1 MLHINGK
8 IIPKSKPTAAFNLS
22 FANSPNAPYTEYN
35 LFVNNVPEDMDDA
48 ALFLIFGERYHSCRG
63 AKVYRNSDGTSK
75 GLGFVR
81 FSDQTDQQ
89 RALLEMNKYRVDGR
103 PLLLKLAQPKYRAP
117 KQSKQPHI
125 QQQQQP
131 YPMHLPQQ
139 MMPQH
144 PQITN
149 LYDPSSSNYYM
160 HHQMAPTNYY
170 DPMSGAGA
178 YHPQP
183 QMPSYMNQPYPSN
196 QSLQQHQQQPQQQL
210 QQYPPYSPSVDPG
223 APQTVNLL
231 LIKFV

>member
-1 MLHINGK
+1 MLLIRFEK
-8 IIPKSKPTAAFNLS
+8 EMMMVFFS
-22 FANSPNAPYTEYN
+22 YTEYN

-160 HHQMAPTNYY
+160 HHQVCHPFSRLFNRLTFVFGLRIFAVQKGFCVQFSDGSNKLLRSNVRCRCISSSTANAVLHEPTL
-170 DPMSGAGA
+170 SI
-178 YHPQP
+178 
-183 QMPSYMNQPYPSN
+183 
-196 QSLQQHQQQPQQQL
+196 QSE
-210 QQYPPYSPSVDPG
+210 STATSTT
-223 APQTVNLL
+223 ATTTTTT
-231 LIKFV
+231 ISTI